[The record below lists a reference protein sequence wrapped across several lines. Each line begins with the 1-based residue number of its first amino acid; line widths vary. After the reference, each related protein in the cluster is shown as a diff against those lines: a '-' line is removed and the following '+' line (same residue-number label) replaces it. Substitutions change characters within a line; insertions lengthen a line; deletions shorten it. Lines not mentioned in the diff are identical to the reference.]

1 MQIQDFF
8 REHFQMENE
17 EMLRALEAIARLS
30 ATKRGEL
37 LIRENERPRDLF
49 LLVDGVFRG
58 YFYDDNG
65 RDITECFAYRP
76 GTPVMACTELGMP
89 STINLAALND
99 SVCLALPI
107 DELRVL
113 MVLYPDLLKLSN
125 KLLLDSLQYH
135 WMVKSLLY
143 QYTAKQRYQWFCQTH
158 PGLTE
163 LAGAKYVA
171 SFLNMTPVTLSRLRR
186 ELKEGEN
193 G

>member
-1 MQIQDFF
+1 
-8 REHFQMENE
+8 MENE
-17 EMLRALEAIARLS
+17 EMLRALEAIACLS

-65 RDITECFAYRP
+65 RDITECLAYRP

-125 KLLLDSLQYH
+125 KLLLDSLSLDGEIAAVQIYGQTALSMVLSDASRADRACRGQICGVLSQYDTGDAQP
-135 WMVKSLLY
+135 SS
-143 QYTAKQRYQWFCQTH
+143 
-158 PGLTE
+158 P
-163 LAGAKYVA
+163 
-171 SFLNMTPVTLSRLRR
+171 
-186 ELKEGEN
+186 
-193 G
+193 

>member
-143 QYTAKQRYQWFCQTH
+143 KYTAKQRYQWFCQTH

-163 LAGAKYVA
+163 LAGA
-171 SFLNMTPVTLSRLRR
+171 NMWRPFSI
-186 ELKEGEN
+186 
-193 G
+193 